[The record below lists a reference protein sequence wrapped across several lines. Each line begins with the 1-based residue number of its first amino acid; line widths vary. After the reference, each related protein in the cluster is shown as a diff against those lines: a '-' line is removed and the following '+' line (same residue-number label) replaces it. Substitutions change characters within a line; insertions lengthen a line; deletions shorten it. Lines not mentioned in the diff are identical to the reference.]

1 MVNDTIV
8 NARNFSDRLCNE
20 VILWSNDFARDLGVS
35 YGELWAGIT
44 IFVVFMVV
52 FYNVMLLL
60 SWYCPKLK
68 KTIKYTYWTTHGLIV
83 LFLLFIFPTIFIE
96 LEKFV
101 ICTDTCYYFY
111 HINIVSVI

>member
-20 VILWSNDFARDLGVS
+20 VILFSNDFARDLGVT

-44 IFVVFMVV
+44 IFVIFMVM

-60 SWYCPKLK
+60 ALYSPKLK
-68 KTIKYTYWTTHGLIV
+68 RTIKYTYWVTYCLIA
-83 LFLLFIFPTIFIE
+83 LFLFSILIIGVAAP
-96 LEKFV
+96 
-101 ICTDTCYYFY
+101 
-111 HINIVSVI
+111 

>member
-8 NARNFSDRLCNE
+8 NAKNFSDRLCNE

-44 IFVVFMVV
+44 IFVIFMIV
-52 FYNVMLLL
+52 FYNVTLLL

-68 KTIKYTYWTTHGLIV
+68 KTIKYTYWTVHGLIV
-83 LFLLFIFPTIFIE
+83 LFLLFIFLMIGVAAKADNE
-96 LEKFV
+96 LDRPFV
-101 ICTDTCYYFY
+101 GTKEMI
-111 HINIVSVI
+111 IK